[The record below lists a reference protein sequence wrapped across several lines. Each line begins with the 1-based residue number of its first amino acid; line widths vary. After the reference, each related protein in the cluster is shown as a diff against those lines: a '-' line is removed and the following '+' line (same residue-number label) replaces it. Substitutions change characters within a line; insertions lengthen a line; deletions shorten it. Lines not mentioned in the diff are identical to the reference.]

1 MKIAGAPRVSHR
13 GVRSSQAT
21 PAAVENSAPL
31 ATRPQS
37 TYKLGNVVQT
47 SGATSDRAEG
57 AEDSGQPAQHGS
69 AHEANHQASKF
80 TASDPADFG
89 RGIARQGENGAR
101 STQQYLA
108 GLGQFH

>member
-1 MKIAGAPRVSHR
+1 SHR

-47 SGATSDRAEG
+47 SGATSVVLILQIG
-57 AEDSGQPAQHGS
+57 A
-69 AHEANHQASKF
+69 
-80 TASDPADFG
+80 
-89 RGIARQGENGAR
+89 
-101 STQQYLA
+101 
-108 GLGQFH
+108 LGVKTLLCDKDLRTWNFLRTN